1 LREITV
7 YVMIKEYSVLREQAR
22 VNIANLT
29 SPMFTMQQG
38 ATLSQEQVAIL
49 LALASEAA
57 EPGGCRVRISLESF
71 EAQSTETSSDES
83 NPKPE
88 EPAP

>member
-1 LREITV
+1 MREVVCYI
-7 YVMIKEYSVLREQAR
+7 MIKEYSVLREQAR
-22 VNIANLT
+22 VAIANLT
-29 SPMFTMQQG
+29 PPMLTMQQG

-71 EAQSTETSSDES
+71 EAQSTEEA
-83 NPKPE
+83 E
-88 EPAP
+88 L